1 MCGRFTL
8 EYSWA
13 EIHKLMSIIPA
24 SAAGR
29 NDPPRYNIAPTQEV
43 GFLIDREGEVELRD
57 GRWWLVPFWAKE
69 MPKYPLFNARS
80 ETAHEKS
87 SFREAFKSKRC
98 LIPASGYYE
107 WTKADDGGK
116 DPHLIHLP
124 EKQPFL
130 FAGLWAHNSNL
141 EITSCTI
148 LTAEAHPAIAHLHH
162 RMPIVLNQDS
172 WQAWLAADTTVDE
185 ARDLLNDNRGEEFV
199 SYRVGRAVNSSK
211 ASGEE
216 LAVPL
221 DDADSQND
229 RAGDE

>member
-13 EIHKLMSIIPA
+13 EIHAAFDLIPL

-29 NDPPRYNIAPTQEV
+29 NDPPRYNIAPTQDV
-43 GFLIDREGEVELRD
+43 GFVHQREGEMVVED

-69 MPKYPLFNARS
+69 IPKYPLFNARS

-107 WTKADDGGK
+107 WTKSEDGGK
-116 DPHLIHLP
+116 DPHFIHLP
-124 EKQPFL
+124 DREPFL

-141 EITSCTI
+141 DITSCTI
-148 LTAEAHPAIAHLHH
+148 LTAAAHPAIEHLHH
-162 RMPIVLNQDS
+162 RMPITLGQSHWRD
-172 WQAWLAADTTVDE
+172 WLSSDTSVDD
-185 ARDLLNDNRGEEFV
+185 AREMLNDNRGGEFV
-199 SYRVGRAVNSSK
+199 SYRVGREVNSSRTGNI
-211 ASGEE
+211 AQLIEP
-216 LAVPL
+216 V
-221 DDADSQND
+221 
-229 RAGDE
+229 

>member
-13 EIHKLMSIIPA
+13 EIHKAFDLIPV

-29 NDPPRYNIAPTQEV
+29 NDPPRYNIAPTQDV
-43 GFLIDREGEVELRD
+43 GFVHQKDGEVLVDD

-69 MPKYPLFNARS
+69 IPKYPMFNARS

-107 WTKADDGGK
+107 WTKAEDGGK
-116 DPHLIHLP
+116 DPHFIHLA
-124 EKQPFL
+124 EREPFL

-141 EITSCTI
+141 DITSCTI
-148 LTAEAHPAIAHLHH
+148 LTAQADPAISHLHH
-162 RMPIVLNQDS
+162 RMPIVLGKQQWQD
-172 WQAWLAADTTVDE
+172 WLSAETSVDAARE
-185 ARDLLNDNRGEEFV
+185 LLNDNRGSELISYQV
-199 SYRVGRAVNSSK
+199 SREVNSSRN
-211 ASGEE
+211 SGRGGSG
-216 LAVPL
+216 
-221 DDADSQND
+221 DSGAHLID
-229 RAGDE
+229 PI

>member
-13 EIHKLMSIIPA
+13 EIHKAFDLIPL

-29 NDPPRYNIAPTQEV
+29 NDPPRYNIAPTQDV
-43 GFLIDREGEVELRD
+43 GFICSQDGEAVVKD

-69 MPKYPLFNARS
+69 IPKYPLFNARS

-116 DPHLIHLP
+116 DPHYIHLKDK
-124 EKQPFL
+124 EPFL

-141 EITSCTI
+141 DITSCTI
-148 LTAEAHPAIAHLHH
+148 LTAAAHPAIDHLHH
-162 RMPIVLNQDS
+162 RMPIVLPQNRWQD
-172 WQAWLAADTTVDE
+172 WLSSETSVDE
-185 ARDLLNDNRGEEFV
+185 ARNLLNDNRGGEFI
-199 SYRVGRAVNSSK
+199 SYQVGRAVNSSR
-211 ASGEE
+211 SGNSADLVEP
-216 LAVPL
+216 LA
-221 DDADSQND
+221 N
-229 RAGDE
+229 

>member
-13 EIHKLMSIIPA
+13 EIHDAINLIPV

-29 NDPPRYNIAPTQEV
+29 NDPPRFNIAPTQEV
-43 GFLIDREGEVELRD
+43 GFLSKKDDEVVVRD

-69 MPKYPLFNARS
+69 IPKFPLFNARS

-124 EKQPFL
+124 EKEPFL

-141 EITSCTI
+141 DITSCTI
-148 LTAEAHPAIAHLHH
+148 LTAEAHPNISHLHH
-162 RMPIVLNQDS
+162 RMPIVLNES
-172 WQAWLAADTTVDE
+172 GWTGWLSPETSVED
-185 ARDLLNDNRGEEFV
+185 AREILNGNRGSEFT
-199 SYRVGRAVNSSK
+199 SYRVGREVNSSR
-211 ASGEE
+211 ASGAE
-216 LAVPL
+216 LAEPL
-221 DDADSQND
+221 PDQD
-229 RAGDE
+229 

>member
-13 EIHKLMSIIPA
+13 EIHKAFDLIPV

-29 NDPPRYNIAPTQEV
+29 NDPPRYNIAPTQDV
-43 GFLIDREGEVELRD
+43 GFLHHRDGETIVED

-69 MPKYPLFNARS
+69 IPKYPLFNARS

-107 WTKADDGGK
+107 WTKAEDGGK
-116 DPHLIHLP
+116 DPHYIHLP
-124 EKQPFL
+124 DKEPFL

-148 LTAEAHPAIAHLHH
+148 LTAAAHPAIEHLHH
-162 RMPIVLNQDS
+162 RMPIVLEQSHWQD
-172 WQAWLAADTTVDE
+172 WLSGDTSVEAARE
-185 ARDLLNDNRGEEFV
+185 ILNDNRGGEFI
-199 SYRVGRAVNSSK
+199 SYRVGRAVNSSRSGNK
-211 ASGEE
+211 AE
-216 LAVPL
+216 LVAPL
-221 DDADSQND
+221 EA
-229 RAGDE
+229 